1 MPNEMYIITQQPK
14 NLMVYR
20 QTVANHE
27 KNLLFVI
34 RSALIAHGQGA
45 RLCVSVRSRIL

>member
-1 MPNEMYIITQQPK
+1 
-14 NLMVYR
+14 MVYR

-34 RSALIAHGQGA
+34 RNAPIAHGLGA